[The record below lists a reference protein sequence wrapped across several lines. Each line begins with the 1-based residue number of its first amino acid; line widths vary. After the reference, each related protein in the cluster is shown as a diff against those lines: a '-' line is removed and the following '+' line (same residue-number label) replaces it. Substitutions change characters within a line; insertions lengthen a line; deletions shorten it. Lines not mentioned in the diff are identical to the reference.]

1 MLNGKFFSSNNSHQQ
16 EKCTHLFKK
25 GIDQP
30 GISSGSIFLLFSY
43 ESNWGHIHNSQG
55 KIPGPPA
62 LHDSPKAVLLLG
74 EIGSGS
80 LLGHKVT
87 LPEQKDTLFK
97 MLKLVIVKF
106 LSCLRFKTLKT
117 IPCSVA
123 HDSYSFGQIQYRSQ
137 LGDQCREF
145 TRRYRCIILLHFIS
159 PVWQKC
165 QCCCS
170 FR

>member
-1 MLNGKFFSSNNSHQQ
+1 M
-16 EKCTHLFKK
+16 
-25 GIDQP
+25 
-30 GISSGSIFLLFSY
+30 
-43 ESNWGHIHNSQG
+43 
-55 KIPGPPA
+55 
-62 LHDSPKAVLLLG
+62 LLLG

-123 HDSYSFGQIQYRSQ
+123 HDSYSFGQN
-137 LGDQCREF
+137 
-145 TRRYRCIILLHFIS
+145 
-159 PVWQKC
+159 
-165 QCCCS
+165 
-170 FR
+170 